1 MKPLAE
7 LRDPGRIEGLL
18 FDIDDTLT
26 TDGRLT
32 AEAYGAL
39 ERLKRAGR
47 LVVPITGRDRKST
60 RLNSSH

>member
-1 MKPLAE
+1 MKPLTE
-7 LRDPGRIEGLL
+7 LTEPGRIQGLL

-26 TDGRLT
+26 TEGRLT

-47 LVVPITGRDRKST
+47 RSSSNCISARFAGTSE
-60 RLNSSH
+60 NSM